1 MNVAFPNPTNPRRF
15 EIVSQTTMEPRSSSR
30 VYPKFRRE
38 SSSPFRRRS
47 GSRLEWWGISIRGV
61 RRVHPSGVAW
71 SGGTDR
77 RIERDRWDRE
87 GREQRVRKGWRGE
100 RPLGSRTA
108 IETHRACRVFLF
120 FLFLS
125 LSLSLSS
132 PSSSGS
138 AVTDP
143 FSRAM
148 VVSGEF
154 VNRYWDNSRKCTN
167 M

>member
-1 MNVAFPNPTNPRRF
+1 MSVAFPNPTNPRRF

-120 FLFLS
+120 S
-125 LSLSLSS
+125 LSLSLFFSFFFRLRRH
-132 PSSSGS
+132 GS
-138 AVTDP
+138 VFAGHGRFRRIRQP
-143 FSRAM
+143 LL
-148 VVSGEF
+148 G
-154 VNRYWDNSRKCTN
+154 
-167 M
+167 